1 MLKKRNIAMVMAAA
15 TVATSV
21 APAFAATLDG
31 TTVSLSDNENMTA
44 LRAEIK
50 ALLDTTYTTK
60 SEDLLTSTNVGKCA
74 YTIKVKKND
83 TVANAAS
90 GGTEI
95 TSMRDLE
102 KEISTLEKEND
113 YLSISVVDNGH
124 TEVDGKIVDWKVSE
138 YDKTTIAKIS
148 VDSAV
153 GKVVMD
159 ATSKTAQITMLNND
173 EPMYLTV
180 GDVEIDPAKPIYK
193 KDDNGNFLDK
203 DGKITTIDTDKVV
216 IGFEKKKNSIESD
229 DKETF
234 KGFTVKYA
242 EQNED
247 SLTTAELLN
256 PVTGRLTRKGNELA
270 KYIRDYNA
278 KIAKL
283 VADKI
288 PGFVDGDKIDAAD
301 IVKQPNKISLMISVP
316 KNVESASTRAA
327 GDFATIIVK
336 GAEDEIDELKT
347 KLDAVA
353 TTGKV
358 ETLAGNDRIQTA
370 IEVSKDTFEVG
381 GATNSDQ
388 NIVLVSDQVIADGL
402 AATPFAS
409 AVNAPVLLTNKDAIS
424 EELMTEIER
433 VLGDDGKVY
442 LVGGESVLTTKLEA
456 QLDSK
461 FIEFER
467 IAGKD
472 RQGTSLEIA
481 KKMSKLTDV
490 TGVETLFVAGG
501 YAEADTMSVAGV
513 AANPSVNKVSP
524 ILLAGANGLT
534 DEQVNWIKFNAKDQ
548 DAYIIGGESH
558 VSKEAQAK
566 LDNLT
571 TGDVKRLAG
580 AGRQETNAQV
590 IKEFYENDDTKFA
603 VGSIEDLYIVKSD
616 NKGLVDA
623 LSAGVAAANAGA
635 PVVLATD
642 ELVKEQKS
650 VLETLNDSSDKEFA
664 DTVNMKQVGY
674 GIADKVW
681 EAIKGIL

>member
-1 MLKKRNIAMVMAAA
+1 MLKKKNIAMVMAAA

-21 APAFAATLDG
+21 APVFAATLDG

-60 SEDLLTSTNVGKCA
+60 SEDLLAGTSSTNMGECV

-90 GGTEI
+90 GGTAI

-102 KEISTLEKEND
+102 KAISDLEKEND
-113 YLSISVVDNGH
+113 YLSISVVDKGH
-124 TEVDGKIVDWKVSE
+124 TEVDGKVVDWKVTE
-138 YDKTTIAKIS
+138 YTKADITSIS
-148 VDSAV
+148 VTD
-153 GKVVMD
+153 GTVVKD
-159 ATSKTAQITMLNND
+159 ANNKTAQITMLNND

-180 GDVEIDPAKPIYK
+180 GDVKIDGNKPIYK
-193 KDDNGNFLDK
+193 TDENGNFLDK
-203 DGKITTIDTDKVV
+203 DGKITTTAGDKVV
-216 IGFEKKKNSIESD
+216 IGYEKLKTAVAAA

-242 EQNED
+242 DQNAAV
-247 SLTTAELLN
+247 LTTTELLN
-256 PVTGRLTRKGNELA
+256 PVTGRLTKKGNELA

-278 KIAKL
+278 KVTKL
-283 VADKI
+283 VADTI
-288 PGFVDGDKIDAAD
+288 PGYVIGDKIDTAD
-301 IVKQPNKISLMISVP
+301 IVKMPNKINLMISVP
-316 KNVESASTRAA
+316 KNLESASTRAA
-327 GDFATIIVK
+327 GDFATIMIK
-336 GAEDEIDELKT
+336 GAEGEINTLKT
-347 KLDAVA
+347 KLDEVV
-353 TTGKV
+353 TSGKV

-370 IEVSKDTFEVG
+370 IEVSKDTFTTDNASG
-381 GATNSDQ
+381 Q

-402 AATPFAS
+402 AATPFAN

-433 VLGDDGKVY
+433 VLGNNGKVY
-442 LVGGESVLTTKLEA
+442 LVGGESVLTTNLEK

-481 KKMSKLTDV
+481 KKMAKLTGV

-513 AANPSVNKVSP
+513 AANPAANKVSP

-534 DEQVNWIKFNAKDQ
+534 DEQVNWIKFNAKTTP
-548 DAYIIGGESH
+548 AYVIGGESH

-566 LDNLT
+566 LDDLT
-571 TGDVKRLAG
+571 SGTVKRLAG
-580 AGRQETNAQV
+580 EGRQETNAKV
-590 IKEFYENDDTKFA
+590 IKEFYEDVTPTLTIN
-603 VGSIEDLYIVKSD
+603 DLYIAKSD

-623 LSAGVAAANAGA
+623 LSAGVAAAKAGA

-650 VLETLNDSSDKEFA
+650 VLKTLNGASGDDKEFA
-664 DTVNMKQVGY
+664 AKVNMKQVGY

-681 EAIKGIL
+681 EAIKGIF